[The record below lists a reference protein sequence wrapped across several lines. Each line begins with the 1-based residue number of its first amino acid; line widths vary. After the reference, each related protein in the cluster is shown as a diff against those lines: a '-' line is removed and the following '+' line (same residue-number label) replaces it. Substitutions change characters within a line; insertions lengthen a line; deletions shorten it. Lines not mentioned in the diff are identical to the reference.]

1 MDRHLKLNQKFY
13 DQIDKIK
20 SKTMRYRSHLERSKS
35 HLEIARTISKEDI
48 FDRLGAL
55 KENPSVYTH
64 PWHEHNKKEKQFGY
78 DKIDNDGGEF

>member
-1 MDRHLKLNQKFY
+1 MNYEHVK
-13 DQIDKIK
+13 
-20 SKTMRYRSHLERSKS
+20 
-35 HLEIARTISKEDI
+35 EIASELKTLAL
-48 FDRLGAL
+48 RLDDAL